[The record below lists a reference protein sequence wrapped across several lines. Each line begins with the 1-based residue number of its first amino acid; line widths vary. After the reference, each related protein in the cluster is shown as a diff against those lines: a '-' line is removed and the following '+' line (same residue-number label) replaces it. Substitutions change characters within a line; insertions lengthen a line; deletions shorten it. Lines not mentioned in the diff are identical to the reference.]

1 MNYLSF
7 NQNTRSKTLEPYKRE
22 WFSKKEFRQ
31 AMSYALDRDA
41 IVQTVFRGLAR
52 PMWSPVS
59 EANKVF
65 YDDKV
70 VRYPYD
76 VAKAKALLAGLG
88 FVPGPDGILKD
99 KAGHTLEFTLTTNS
113 ENNQRVSMCTVIQ
126 ESLKQIGV
134 KVNLAPQQFNS
145 LVEKLNS
152 SFDWEAVVLGLTG
165 GVEPY
170 NSKSL
175 WTTTGIL
182 HVWNPQQK
190 SPATPWEADVDK
202 LFAEAG
208 KTVDEAKRKEIYD
221 KFQDIVTDQ
230 QPLVFLVTPD
240 SLFAVRNRLTN
251 TKPTSLGGVRWNLD
265 EISAQ

>member
-1 MNYLSF
+1 M
-7 NQNTRSKTLEPYKRE
+7 
-22 WFSKKEFRQ
+22 
-31 AMSYALDRDA
+31 
-41 IVQTVFRGLAR
+41 
-52 PMWSPVS
+52 
-59 EANKVF
+59 VF

-76 VAKAKALLAGLG
+76 VAIAKALLAGLG

-152 SFDWEAVVLGLTG
+152 SFDWEAVVLGLDRRRRA
-165 GVEPY
+165 
-170 NSKSL
+170 L
-175 WTTTGIL
+175 
-182 HVWNPQQK
+182 QQQITVDHDGH
-190 SPATPWEADVDK
+190 PARLESATEIVRQHRGRADVDK

-208 KTVDEAKRKEIYD
+208 
-221 KFQDIVTDQ
+221 QD
-230 QPLVFLVTPD
+230 
-240 SLFAVRNRLTN
+240 RR
-251 TKPTSLGGVRWNLD
+251 
-265 EISAQ
+265 